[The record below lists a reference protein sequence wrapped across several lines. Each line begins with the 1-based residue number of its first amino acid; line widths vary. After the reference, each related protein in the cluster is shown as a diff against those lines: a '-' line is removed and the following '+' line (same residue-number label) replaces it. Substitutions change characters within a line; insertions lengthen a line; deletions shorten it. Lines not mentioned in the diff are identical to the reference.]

1 MATEAKVENTEVKVE
16 DVKVDQPA
24 GEDMPELEN
33 PGDAQEA
40 KGGNKQSKNEKKS
53 RKAVQKLGLKPVT
66 GITRVTL
73 KKGKQYLFVISEP
86 EVYKSPAADTYII
99 FGEAKIEDVTST
111 LRDAAAKFQG
121 ADGNIDPNLLANL
134 TGSETAEPTKVE
146 ETAAPTSEDEKKY
159 EKEIQLVLEQAP
171 NATRQ
176 QALAALKKSDGEIV
190 SAIMELTMGS

>member
-33 PGDAQEA
+33 PDAQGDSQA

-73 KKGKQYLFVISEP
+73 KKGKQVRF
-86 EVYKSPAADTYII
+86 
-99 FGEAKIEDVTST
+99 
-111 LRDAAAKFQG
+111 
-121 ADGNIDPNLLANL
+121 
-134 TGSETAEPTKVE
+134 
-146 ETAAPTSEDEKKY
+146 
-159 EKEIQLVLEQAP
+159 
-171 NATRQ
+171 
-176 QALAALKKSDGEIV
+176 
-190 SAIMELTMGS
+190 

>member
-1 MATEAKVENTEVKVE
+1 M
-16 DVKVDQPA
+16 
-24 GEDMPELEN
+24 
-33 PGDAQEA
+33 
-40 KGGNKQSKNEKKS
+40 
-53 RKAVQKLGLKPVT
+53 
-66 GITRVTL
+66 
-73 KKGKQYLFVISEP
+73 FVISDP

-134 TGSETAEPTKVE
+134 TGSETAEPTKVITPTVLFSKIIRSRSPYQMGVNNWTQIE

-190 SAIMELTMGS
+190 SAIMVRILLLIWWLDHY